1 MSQFGALLLA
11 LLCVCL
17 TATAQ
22 VLLKMGMSSPAIQHA
37 MSTGMRSVYW
47 LALTSPA
54 IWGGMICFGA
64 SAGLWLLVLGKL
76 EVSLAYP
83 LVSLGVVLTTLAGIF
98 ILGESAGIYKV
109 LGVAMIVGGVLV
121 LSVKN

>member
-1 MSQFGALLLA
+1 MSHFGAVLLA

-37 MSTGMRSVYW
+37 MSTGMRSMYW

-83 LVSLGVVLTTLAGIF
+83 LVSLGVVLTTLAGIL
-98 ILGESAGIYKV
+98 ILGESAGVYKV

-121 LSVKN
+121 LSIKN